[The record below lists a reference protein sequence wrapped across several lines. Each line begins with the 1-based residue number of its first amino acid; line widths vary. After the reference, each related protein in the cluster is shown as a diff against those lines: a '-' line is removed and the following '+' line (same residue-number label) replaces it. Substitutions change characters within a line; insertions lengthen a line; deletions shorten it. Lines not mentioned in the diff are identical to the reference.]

1 MDRLFFRRIGIRDG
15 VDALPADLHAV
26 GRLVPAL
33 LVLVSHFR
41 SVPCNTSVKT
51 YRASLE
57 GLGAQ
62 GLPGLLRDV
71 RQVRL
76 RVGGSRRRVEG
87 DAAALARHARRR

>member
-1 MDRLFFRRIGIRDG
+1 MDTLLLGRVRARDG
-15 VDALPADLHAV
+15 VDALSPNLHAV

-33 LVLVSHFR
+33 LVLVPHLR
-41 SVPCNTSVKT
+41 SIPCYSSVET

-57 GLGAQ
+57 GLGAER
-62 GLPGLLRDV
+62 LPRLLRDM

-87 DAAALARHARRR
+87 DTAALS